1 MRIGIDLRLH
11 AYAPG
16 GISRYARHLA
26 QALAPQLVR
35 EGSRA
40 EKLTLVQHRRESAP
54 VDVPGS
60 RVYRA
65 WTPPHHRLERWA
77 LGAELLPLKFD
88 LFHSPDFIPPAWGAR
103 HTVITVHDL
112 NFLYYPQYLTADAR
126 RYYNDQIAWA
136 VTRADAILADSHATR
151 RDLEYLLHVDP
162 ARVTVTH
169 LAADAHFHPLPPE
182 ETAPVLAR
190 YGLEPGYLLFVGTW
204 EPRKNLPGLLEALAQ
219 LHARGEKRVLV
230 IAGRPGWLYDDI
242 FARVKALHLES
253 WVRFIEQVPGADLVS
268 LYNGALLLA
277 MPSFYEGFG
286 LPALEALQCE
296 TPVVVADRASL
307 PEVVGEAGLL
317 IDPDDPATIAD
328 ACWRI
333 AQDVALRARLLAAG
347 RDQVQAFTWEETAR
361 RTLEVYRRV
370 LITTP

>member
-1 MRIGIDLRLH
+1 MHIGIDLRLH

-26 QALAPQLVR
+26 QALAPLLAS
-35 EGSRA
+35 ET
-40 EKLTLVQHRRESAP
+40 LTLVQHRHESAP
-54 VDVPGS
+54 VEVSGT

-77 LGAELLPLKFD
+77 LGAELLPLKLE
-88 LFHSPDFIPPAWGAR
+88 LFHSTDFIPPAWGAR
-103 HTVITVHDL
+103 RMVITVHDL

-151 RDLEYLLHVDP
+151 RDLERLLHVDP

-169 LAADAHFHPLPPE
+169 LAADAHFRPLPPE
-182 ETAPVLAR
+182 ETQAVLAR

-219 LHARGEKRVLV
+219 LHARGEQRILV

-242 FARVKALHLES
+242 FTRVQSLHLEP
-253 WVRFIEQVPGADLVS
+253 WVRFIEQVPGADLVG

-286 LPALEALQCE
+286 LPALEALQCG

-307 PEVVGEAGLL
+307 PEVVGVAGLL
-317 IDPDDPATIAD
+317 IDPDDPTTIAD

-333 AQDVALRARLLAAG
+333 IHDASLRAHLQTEG
-347 RDQVQAFTWEETAR
+347 QDQVRAFTWEETAR

-370 LITTP
+370 CSDS